1 MSVLFLV
8 LLGMSSCVT
17 TKNVP
22 YFQDIS
28 PAERSALASSAKFTE
43 PTIQPDDIL
52 SISVFAID
60 ATTGVPVNQL
70 ATQNLITTQ
79 LTATGQQQAIAGFLV
94 DKNGEIELSGVGKIK
109 LNGMTTAAAAEV
121 IRDKAKAIYKDPNV
135 QVRYA
140 NFKVTVL
147 GEVLRPSTYVIPN
160 EKVTVLDALGM
171 AGDMTIYGKRENVL
185 LVRDNNGQKEFARL
199 NLNSSSLFNSPYYY
213 LKQNDVLYIEPNKA
227 KAASLNSA
235 RTQTFAIVGSAL
247 SVLIILLTRI

>member
-1 MSVLFLV
+1 M
-8 LLGMSSCVT
+8 T

-28 PAERSALASSAKFTE
+28 AAERSALANTAKFTE

-60 ATTGVPVNQL
+60 PTTGVPVNQL

-79 LTATGQQQAIAGFLV
+79 LTATGQQQAISGFLV

-109 LNGMTTAAAAEV
+109 LEGMTTAAAADV
-121 IRDKAKAIYKDPNV
+121 IREKAKAVYKDPNV

-147 GEVLRPSTYVIPN
+147 GEVLRPSTYVVPN
-160 EKVTVLDALGM
+160 EKVSVLDALGL

-213 LKQNDVLYIEPNKA
+213 LRQNDVLYVEPNKA

-235 RTQTFAIVGSAL
+235 RSQTFAIIGSAL
-247 SVLIILLTRI
+247 SVLLVLLTRI